1 MFIRFKGD
9 VNALHVDKRHFLTSS
24 SIVDVM
30 GDVQIKRRFKNLKNK
45 IKLVKRE
52 KMWQEITNYTL
63 IKIEDWMFFL
73 P

>member
-1 MFIRFKGD
+1 MIPFREHCVYVYALMFIRFKGD
-9 VNALHVDKRHFLTSS
+9 VNALLVDKRHFLISS

-52 KMWQEITNYTL
+52 KM
-63 IKIEDWMFFL
+63 
-73 P
+73 